1 MSTTKYQV
9 LYRYVNETTNTPIT
23 NSDEYEYEPVREF
36 YVDLGDNSGHQIFIE
51 EFKGIAIG
59 EQQKLITEGNSV
71 DNVKNNM
78 LFAYDGTKKIFHS
91 KWIKDQPGYVVKD
104 WKLLNRD
111 DIGNRGD
118 YTKKFTTLGVT
129 TPEDGGTV
137 VCNAEVLEYLLPN
150 LFTNN
155 GQKIDLRYDYFKT
168 GYEYTEKEVYE
179 LIYDKINFSLK
190 DPLDS
195 YTYMKKSTNKSL
207 SYNSYPTSTNDYF
220 TVYTGPYCIGG
231 KSIVKTFK
239 AKSVYTGRNA
249 PIATDLNCS
258 ETEKYLY
265 SDIAVKK
272 EHIET
277 LTIPGHY
284 EEQIEAPYLIID
296 TYKKIKLSPWFVNC
310 QCSSLES
317 ALTKAENLI
326 KTIGIENVKVIKLVP
341 FEQNIKIK

>member
-36 YVDLGDNSGHQIFIE
+36 YVDLGDNTGHQIFIE

-71 DNVKNNM
+71 DNIKNNM

-118 YTKKFTTLGVT
+118 YSKKFTTLGAT
-129 TPEDGGTV
+129 TPEDGGVV

-150 LFTNN
+150 LFTAT
-155 GQKIDLRYDYFKT
+155 GQTIDLRYDFFKT
-168 GYEYTEKEVYE
+168 GYKYTEKEVYE
-179 LIYDKINFSLK
+179 TIYDKINFSLK

-195 YTYMKKSTNKSL
+195 YAYTKKSN
-207 SYNSYPTSTNDYF
+207 
-220 TVYTGPYCIGG
+220 
-231 KSIVKTFK
+231 
-239 AKSVYTGRNA
+239 
-249 PIATDLNCS
+249 
-258 ETEKYLY
+258 
-265 SDIAVKK
+265 
-272 EHIET
+272 
-277 LTIPGHY
+277 
-284 EEQIEAPYLIID
+284 
-296 TYKKIKLSPWFVNC
+296 
-310 QCSSLES
+310 
-317 ALTKAENLI
+317 
-326 KTIGIENVKVIKLVP
+326 
-341 FEQNIKIK
+341 NIKKASYKFIKDMCTNTKYKRRVINE

>member
-1 MSTTKYQV
+1 MSATKYQV
-9 LYRYVNETTNTPIT
+9 LYRYINETTNTPIT

-36 YVDLGDNSGHQIFIE
+36 YVDLGDNTGHQIFIE

-71 DNVKNNM
+71 DNIKNNM

-118 YTKKFTTLGVT
+118 YSKKFTTLGAS

-150 LFTNN
+150 LFDKD
-155 GQKIDLRYDYFKT
+155 GQTIDLRYNFLKT

-179 LIYDKINFSLK
+179 LIYDKVNFSLK

-195 YTYMKKSTNKSL
+195 YTYMKHSTTTQKIS
-207 SYNSYPTSTNDYF
+207 NSYYYDDPFSL
-220 TVYTGPYCIGG
+220 YTGPYCIGG
-231 KSIVKTFK
+231 KVTIKK
-239 AKSVYTGRNA
+239 YGPNSVYTRYSVKNTTEIIGVQ
-249 PIATDLNCS
+249 S
-258 ETEKYLY
+258 ENYLY
-265 SDIAVKK
+265 GGIAVKK
-272 EHIET
+272 DHIET

-326 KTIGIENVKVIKLVP
+326 KTIGIENVKIIKLVP
-341 FEQNIKIK
+341 FGQNIKIK

>member
-1 MSTTKYQV
+1 MSATKYQV
-9 LYRYVNETTNTPIT
+9 LYRYINETTNTPIT

-36 YVDLGDNSGHQIFIE
+36 YVDLGDNTGHQIFIE

-71 DNVKNNM
+71 DNIKNNM

-91 KWIKDQPGYVVKD
+91 KWIKDQPGYIVKD

-118 YTKKFTTLGVT
+118 YSKKFTTLGAS

-150 LFTNN
+150 LFTND
-155 GQKIDLRYDYFKT
+155 GQKIDLRYDSFKT

-179 LIYDKINFSLK
+179 LIYDKVNFNLK
-190 DPLDS
+190 DTLDA
-195 YTYMKKSTNKSL
+195 YTYAKKSTKQRI
-207 SYNSYPTSTNDYF
+207 STNRYF
-220 TVYTGPYCIGG
+220 SRDVTEVYIGPYSIGG
-231 KSIVKTFK
+231 KSIIKKYAPNTIYTKYDTINSTEFK
-239 AKSVYTGRNA
+239 YS
-249 PIATDLNCS
+249 LS
-258 ETEKYLY
+258 EEGLY
-265 SDIAVKK
+265 SGIAIKK
-272 EHIET
+272 DHIET

-296 TYKKIKLSPWFVNC
+296 TYKKIKLSPWFVSC

-326 KTIGIENVKVIKLVP
+326 KTIGIENVKIIKLVP
-341 FEQNIKIK
+341 FEQNVKIK